1 MDGLPR
7 VPQSTTRDLTS
18 DSRTRRRAALKLW
31 LTWDRGTLIATWPES
46 PSPCPG
52 PPIGPTRR
60 PGATLRFTLPEV
72 PEPISPLFA
81 AIPLQ
86 FIGYYLARAFGAN
99 PDQSQDVGDPARFRA
114 AQLLARRG
122 ELAAELR

>member
-1 MDGLPR
+1 M
-7 VPQSTTRDLTS
+7 TTVAID
-18 DSRTRRRAALKLW
+18 A
-31 LTWDRGTLIATWPES
+31 
-46 PSPCPG
+46 PG
-52 PPIGPTRR
+52 CAVS
-60 PGATLRFTLPEV
+60 GATARFTLPGV
-72 PEPISPLFA
+72 PERISPLFG

-122 ELAAELR
+122 ELHT